1 MCFNLNNSFS
11 AKLSVVS
18 ALSGEMREGQQNV
31 SVNMHEQMGML
42 ETVQCGI
49 SALIRLI
56 YCLGV
61 QKD

>member
-1 MCFNLNNSFS
+1 MNNSFS
-11 AKLSVVS
+11 TKLSAVS

-31 SVNMHEQMGML
+31 SVNMHEQMEML

-61 QKD
+61 QRD